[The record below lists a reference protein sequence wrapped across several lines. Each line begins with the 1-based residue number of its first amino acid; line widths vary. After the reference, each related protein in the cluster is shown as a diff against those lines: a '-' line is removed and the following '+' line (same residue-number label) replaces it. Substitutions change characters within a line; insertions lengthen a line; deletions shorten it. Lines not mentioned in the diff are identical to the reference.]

1 MPSGESTG
9 WYLPEVAHPY
19 YALREGGYAVDFA
32 STRGGSAPVDPASLT
47 AYLDKDE
54 ESTKFWHDA
63 SLRASLNATAD
74 VHGVD
79 LGRYGLVF
87 LAGGN
92 GPMWDIAP
100 DVKLGQMLS
109 GYLARG
115 GYVGA
120 VCHGPAGLL
129 HVKDVAT
136 DAPLLRGLPV
146 TCFTNEEE
154 AVVGMDGKVPFLLES
169 RLREAGAS
177 FTSTGS
183 FSCHVVPVPAK
194 RIVTGQNPNS
204 ARPCAAALVAMA
216 AGGNPAAVAAAAEDG
231 DYIAAKLPPA
241 GPMPRATVI
250 SGETL
255 ATTTARALDT
265 FAMK

>member
-1 MPSGESTG
+1 MPTGESTG

-19 YALREGGYAVDFA
+19 YALREGGYAVEFA

-54 ESTKFWHDA
+54 ESTKFWHDTGV
-63 SLRASLNATAD
+63 RAALNATAD
-74 VHGVD
+74 VHALDLRTYGV
-79 LGRYGLVF
+79 VF
-87 LAGGN
+87 LAGGH
-92 GPMWDIAP
+92 GPMWDIAN
-100 DVKLGQMLS
+100 DARLGKVLS
-109 GYLARG
+109 AYLAGG

-129 HVKDVAT
+129 HVT
-136 DAPLLRGLPV
+136 DAGGAPLLRGLPV

-154 AVVGMDGKVPFLLES
+154 SVVGMADKVPFLLES
-169 RLREAGAS
+169 RLRQAGAAFS
-177 FTSTGS
+177 ATGG
-183 FSCHVVPVPAK
+183 FSCHVVPATER

-231 DYIAAKLPPA
+231 DYIASKLPPA